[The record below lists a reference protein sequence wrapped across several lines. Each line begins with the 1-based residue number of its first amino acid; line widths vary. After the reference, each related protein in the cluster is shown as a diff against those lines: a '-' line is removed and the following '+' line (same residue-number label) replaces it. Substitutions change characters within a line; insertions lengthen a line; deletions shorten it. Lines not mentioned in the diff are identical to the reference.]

1 MFLEETVP
9 GKPKFDSIK
18 RFSSAILV
26 KWLPPD
32 NSGLICVTGYSLGWG
47 KNTPYQASSKP
58 LSGDETQYLI
68 DDLGKCCTGDSFGL

>member
-9 GKPKFDSIK
+9 GKPKVDSIE
-18 RFSSAILV
+18 RFHSHILV

-68 DDLGKCCTGDSFGL
+68 DDLGKCRTGDSFGL